1 MGWFKEIKKSIPPDE
16 INVSGGIENLM
27 RDIADDSTEFENML
41 VEYGIECFIKKMDK
55 KVKNGKRKSIPEF
68 LEISKDT
75 FIENPLLTNQR
86 VIDYCQDQYIGSV
99 DICGEDDIY
108 NTFPAKKAME
118 DAIKVQTY
126 LETIQELT

>member
-1 MGWFKEIKKSIPPDE
+1 MGWFKKIKKSIPPDE
-16 INVSGGIENLM
+16 INASGGIENLM

-55 KVKNGKRKSIPEF
+55 K
-68 LEISKDT
+68 ISKNK

-99 DICGEDDIY
+99 DCCGEDDIY

-126 LETIQELT
+126 LEHLLVRD